1 MWGHVIRLRFG
12 VLLMLGATLC
22 AAVQAKEA
30 TLWVEAEGR
39 AYVVSAA
46 DRDAARRRAI
56 GEALVSAALA
66 GGASLRGHTA
76 MDKGRITADL
86 TILRPTGRILTHRIL
101 SAALQDGQWVVRVA
115 AEVGPMLTGA
125 CASRRR
131 LTVSATPPQIRV
143 TPEASAWAEP
153 LAQGLARD
161 LMAVLRAHPDTDLDS
176 IAPVAARPVAAAL
189 DYNAL
194 TRGRSTPAAGDHRMS
209 QSITVDRQ
217 GSVLRLTLDL
227 SLIGQDGARVQRRF
241 ERQAAVPRGGVEGYV
256 SGQNRSRAEAALTD
270 GVLTDVS
277 AMLDGLV
284 CQPAEARLVHR
295 GAGELSVPLGR
306 RHGLTRASLAF
317 VDDPNDGFG
326 LLEVVTLDQN
336 RTTLRPL
343 DPNRAPAGF
352 NGLRVYFVEAGL

>member
-1 MWGHVIRLRFG
+1 MWGHVTRLQFWFL
-12 VLLMLGATLC
+12 VLLGAVFCT
-22 AAVQAKEA
+22 AAEAKDA

-39 AYVVSAA
+39 AYVASAA
-46 DRDAARRRAI
+46 DQDAARRRAI

-66 GGASLRGHTA
+66 GGASLKGHTA

-101 SAALQDGQWVVRVA
+101 SAALQDGQWVVRVS
-115 AEVGPMLTGA
+115 AEVGPMPVGA

-131 LTVSATPPQIRV
+131 MTVSATPPQIRV

-153 LAQGLARD
+153 LAEGLARD
-161 LMAVLRAHPDTDLDS
+161 LMELLRAHPDTDLER
-176 IAPVAARPVAAAL
+176 IAPMSTAPVAAAL
-189 DYNAL
+189 DYNTL
-194 TRGRSTPAAGDHRMS
+194 TRGQSLPAAGDHRMN
-209 QSITVDRQ
+209 QSITVERQ
-217 GSVLRLTLDL
+217 GKTLRLALEVAV
-227 SLIGQDGARVQRRF
+227 IGPDGNGVRRRI
-241 ERQAAVPRGGVEGYV
+241 ERQAAVPRGGVAGLV
-256 SGQNRSRAEAALTD
+256 SGQNRSSAEADLTA
-270 GVLTDVS
+270 GVLQEVR

-284 CQPAEARLVHR
+284 CQPAEARLAL
-295 GAGELSVPLGR
+295 GSDGLSVPLGR

-326 LLEVVTLDQN
+326 LLEVVALDKS

-343 DPNRAPAGF
+343 DPSRALASF